1 MKHLRIVIINDDYY
15 YCDKRLFRKHHCLQT
30 LFLLFRFVKSEI
42 KQSFVSRTN
51 TLLVGT
57 LEKDQGSTL
66 CRI

>member
-1 MKHLRIVIINDDYY
+1 MKHLRIVIINDDDY
-15 YCDKRLFRKHHCLQT
+15 YCDKLLFRRHHCLQT

-57 LEKDQGSTL
+57 LEKGQGSTL